1 MQSHIELMI
10 YTAIMS
16 WTHQMLASDFKII
29 IDQQILSITSVGGS
43 RIQNKIRTQL
53 IQNRR
58 SRCIDDHYYNFSKS
72 VHLSILY

>member
-1 MQSHIELMI
+1 MQSHAELMI
-10 YTAIMS
+10 YTAITS
-16 WTHQMLASDFKII
+16 WTHPMLASKVKII
-29 IDQQILSITSVGGS
+29 IDPQILSITSVGGS